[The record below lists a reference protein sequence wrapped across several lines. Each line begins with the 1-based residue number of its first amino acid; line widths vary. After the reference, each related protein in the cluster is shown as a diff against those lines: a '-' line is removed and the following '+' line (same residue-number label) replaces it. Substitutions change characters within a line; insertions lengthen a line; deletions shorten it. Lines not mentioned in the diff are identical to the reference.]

1 MKITYKI
8 HTVQEVADTL
18 GLSKKT
24 ILRAIKSGELPCI
37 KINPR
42 VYRIHA
48 VDASV
53 WYLAKKA
60 CPQVAQPQATES

>member
-1 MKITYKI
+1 MKYKI
-8 HTVQEVADTL
+8 HTVQEVAQIL

-24 ILRAIKSGELPCI
+24 ILRAIKKNELPCI

-53 WYLAKKA
+53 WYVAKKA
-60 CPQVAQPQATES
+60 CPQVAQPQALEN